1 MEQTTPETKNIG
13 DANNSGHEHD
23 NTKLFLLWTQKH
35 DIGKIYE
42 KLQWW
47 SLGLQPSQQV
57 FNPLNPRVVLIWKLV
72 NWIAKQIW
80 GQHWHLMV

>member
-35 DIGKIYE
+35 DIGKICE

-57 FNPLNPRVVLIWKLV
+57 FNQLKIPVLSSYG
-72 NWIAKQIW
+72 NWSIELQSKYEGNTGI
-80 GQHWHLMV
+80 